1 MVTKVLSTLVLI
13 YIITLQSCERTEIPF
28 SKINTSTKY
37 NFGDTLLI
45 PNNYNFS
52 IEVNGWPIKPGSE
65 KLIDS
70 SFYIIGE
77 NILNFSFKIEGET
90 KQAKRKIIVYPKN
103 PPKELGFDIINSY
116 NHNTDIYTEGLEEY
130 KGKIYE
136 TGGKYKNSKLITY
149 SIDNSE
155 NRKEYNYSNNIFAEG
170 ITIINDTIYGLSYR
184 EHKIFRFNSENL
196 ELIDIK
202 NTPIDFEGWGLT
214 NNGKNLIMSDG
225 SNNIYYLN
233 SNDYSIT
240 KILQVYNN
248 KGKEVFLNELEYVD
262 GFVYTNVF
270 TKDKIIIFDENTG
283 TVLYSINLSNIVAM
297 HNNQGVL
304 NGIAKLANGNFL
316 ITGKNWDKMYEI
328 QIDKFD

>member
-1 MVTKVLSTLVLI
+1 MYSKLF
-13 YIITLQSCERTEIPF
+13 IIAYFFHTIIFQSCERTKIPF

-45 PNNYNFS
+45 PNNYNFN
-52 IEVNGWPIKPGSE
+52 IEVNGWPIKLGYE

-70 SFYIIGE
+70 NFYIIGE
-77 NILNFSFKIEGET
+77 NILNFSFDIEGKM
-90 KQAKRKIIVYPKN
+90 KQTKRKIIVYPRN
-103 PPKELGFDIINSY
+103 LPKKLSFDIIKSH

-130 KGKIYE
+130 KGQIYE
-136 TGGKYKNSKLITY
+136 TGGKYKKSKLVKY
-149 SIDNSE
+149 SINNSE
-155 NRKEYNYSNNIFAEG
+155 TRKEYNYTDDIFAEG
-170 ITIINDTIYGLSYR
+170 ITILNDTIYGLSYR

-214 NNGKNLIMSDG
+214 NNGNSLIMSDG

-233 SNDYSIT
+233 PSNYYIT

-262 GFVYTNVF
+262 CFIYANVF
-270 TKDKIIIFDENTG
+270 TKNKIIILDSNSG
-283 TVLYSINLSNIVAM
+283 AVLYSLDLSNIADM
-297 HNNQGVL
+297 HNTQGVL
-304 NGIAKLANGNFL
+304 NGIAKLDNGNFL

-328 QIDKFD
+328 EIDKFD